1 MKRNKNESCENK
13 YKIVKRIIKKITK
26 RNRATVKAFNKENIP
41 NESSYVML
49 SNHQG
54 RFDGLAIINS
64 CDVPFSAIVDV
75 TRSNFPLERRFLDL
89 LECKYIKKTNY
100 RETISIFNDVANDI
114 KNGKNYLIF
123 PEGYYKDNKNT
134 LQDFHSGCLNV
145 VYQSKCPI
153 VPICLYDTYKVYN
166 VNSLKK
172 VSCEVHYLKPIY
184 YDEYCNLRKHELIK
198 LVKSRI
204 QEKIDELNNKNAT
217 K

>member
-1 MKRNKNESCENK
+1 MKKNKNESRENK
-13 YKIVKRIIKKITK
+13 YKIAKRVIKKITK
-26 RNRATVKAFNKENIP
+26 RNRATVKAYNKENIP
-41 NESSYVML
+41 DENGYVML

-114 KNGKNYLIF
+114 IKGKNYLIF

-134 LQDFHSGCLNV
+134 LQTFHSGCLNV

-153 VPICLYDTYKVYN
+153 IPICLYDTYKVYN

-184 YDEYCNLRKHELIK
+184 YDEYCNLRKHELIE

>member
-153 VPICLYDTYKVYN
+153 VPICLYETYKVYN

>member
-1 MKRNKNESCENK
+1 MKKNKNESTKNK
-13 YKIVKRIIKKITK
+13 YKIAKRVIKKITK
-26 RNRATVKAFNKENIP
+26 RNRAAVKAYNKENIP
-41 NESSYVML
+41 NKNGYVML

-64 CDVPFSAIVDV
+64 CDIPFSAVVDV

-114 KNGKNYLIF
+114 KDGKNYLIF

-134 LQDFHSGCLNV
+134 LQTFHSGCLNV
-145 VYQSKCPI
+145 VYKSKCPI

-184 YDEYCNLRKHELIK
+184 YDEYCNLRKHELIE

>member
-1 MKRNKNESCENK
+1 
-13 YKIVKRIIKKITK
+13 
-26 RNRATVKAFNKENIP
+26 
-41 NESSYVML
+41 
-49 SNHQG
+49 
-54 RFDGLAIINS
+54 
-64 CDVPFSAIVDV
+64 
-75 TRSNFPLERRFLDL
+75 
-89 LECKYIKKTNY
+89 
-100 RETISIFNDVANDI
+100 IFNDVANDI